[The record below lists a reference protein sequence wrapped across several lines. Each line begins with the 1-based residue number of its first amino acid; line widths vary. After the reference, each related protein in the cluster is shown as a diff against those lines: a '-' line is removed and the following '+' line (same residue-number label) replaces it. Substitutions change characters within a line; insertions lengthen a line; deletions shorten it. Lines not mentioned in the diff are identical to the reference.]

1 MMVRRAVV
9 ALAVVAGTLLATTT
23 VASAHPLGNFTINQA
38 SVLRVAANRLTI
50 VHVVDMAEIPTF
62 QTKSDIDRDRNG
74 NLSGAERRRWARA
87 ECGRVNAKLKVQ
99 VDGANRTL
107 ASGSATAV
115 LVAGQAGLQTLRLEC
130 KLSAP
135 LTAGTSHR
143 LRFSNGY
150 VSDRIGWR
158 EITAVGDGARL
169 VGRSIPKVS
178 PSAVLTEYPTDQLS
192 SPLDQRSLSFESQ
205 PSGGQT
211 SAPVRTIPT
220 ATGSVVRGFDSLT
233 QSLTDSVSARRL
245 TFGLALV
252 ALAFAIALGALH
264 AFAPGHGKTVMAAYL
279 VGERGTVK
287 DGLLIGVTVAT
298 THTLGVL
305 ILGAALTASQTFAP
319 ESVYPYL
326 SLASGVC
333 FAALGV
339 FLLVGAIRRRKTGG
353 LRFGHHHHG
362 PGGHTHE
369 VGHSH
374 DHEVHAHSVAEPERA
389 LAFAGVP
396 AAGHAGNV
404 HSAAHSAAHEHDH
417 DHDGHDRAPHD
428 HDHDHHHGHSHSEP
442 ATRERQLSR
451 RSLLTLG
458 FAGGMVPTPTAVVV
472 LLGAT
477 AIGRAWFGAVLVLAY
492 GIGMGGTLV
501 LAGLVLAKA
510 RHRFDLAGRSD
521 RALRIAAFFPVATA
535 VVITAS
541 GLWLVARAAIAF

>member
-1 MMVRRAVV
+1 MMFRRAVL
-9 ALAVVAGTLLATTT
+9 ALGVGIGTLLVTTN

-38 SVLRVAANRLTI
+38 SVLEVGGNRLAI
-50 VHVVDMAEIPTF
+50 MHVVDMAEIPTF

-74 NLSGAERRRWARA
+74 DLSGAERRQWAQA
-87 ECGRVNAKLKVQ
+87 ECGRVNAKLSVQ
-99 VDGANRTL
+99 VDGARSKLN
-107 ASGSATAV
+107 SGSATAV
-115 LVAGQAGLQTLRLEC
+115 LLAGQAGLQTLRLEC
-130 KLSAP
+130 KLSEP
-135 LTAGTSHR
+135 LAAGVQHR
-143 LRFSNGY
+143 VRFSNGY

-169 VGRSIPKVS
+169 VGRSVPRVS
-178 PSAVLTEYPTDQLS
+178 PSALLTKYPTDRLS
-192 SPLDQRSLSFESQ
+192 SPLDQRSVSFESQ

-245 TFGLALV
+245 TVGLALV

-298 THTLGVL
+298 THTFGVL
-305 ILGAALTASQTFAP
+305 ILGAVLTASQTFAP

-333 FAALGV
+333 FAFLGV

-369 VGHSH
+369 VGHDHSH
-374 DHEVHAHSVAEPERA
+374 VPEPERA
-389 LAFAGVP
+389 LALAGVP

-404 HSAAHSAAHEHDH
+404 HTAAHEHEH
-417 DHDGHDRAPHD
+417 EHDGHDGAPHD
-428 HDHDHHHGHSHSEP
+428 HDDHGHSHS
-442 ATRERQLSR
+442 ALAVTRERQLSR

-510 RHRFDLAGRSD
+510 RRRFDLAGRSD

>member
-1 MMVRRAVV
+1 MMFRRAVL
-9 ALAVVAGTLLATTT
+9 ALGVGIGTLLVTTN

-38 SVLRVAANRLTI
+38 SVLEVGGNRLAIT
-50 VHVVDMAEIPTF
+50 HVVDMAEIPTF

-74 NLSGAERRRWARA
+74 DLSGAERRQWAQA
-87 ECGRVNAKLKVQ
+87 ECGRVNAKLSVQ
-99 VDGANRTL
+99 VDGARAKLN
-107 ASGSATAV
+107 SGSATAV
-115 LVAGQAGLQTLRLEC
+115 LLAGQAGLQTLRLEC

-135 LTAGTSHR
+135 LAAGVQHR
-143 LRFSNGY
+143 VRFSNGY

-169 VGRSIPKVS
+169 VGRSVPRVS
-178 PSAVLTEYPTDQLS
+178 PSALLTKYPTDRLS
-192 SPLDQRSLSFESQ
+192 SPLDQRSVSFESR
-205 PSGGQT
+205 PSGAQT

-245 TFGLALV
+245 TVGLALV

-305 ILGAALTASQTFAP
+305 ILGAVLTASQTFAP

-333 FAALGV
+333 FAFLGV

-369 VGHSH
+369 VGHDHSH
-374 DHEVHAHSVAEPERA
+374 VPEPERA
-389 LAFAGVP
+389 LALAGVP
-396 AAGHAGNV
+396 AAGHAGNL
-404 HSAAHSAAHEHDH
+404 HTAAHDDHHAHAHAHDSH
-417 DHDGHDRAPHD
+417 EGHDDHDGAPHV
-428 HDHDHHHGHSHSEP
+428 HDDHGHSHRAP
-442 ATRERQLSR
+442 AVTRERQLSR

-458 FAGGMVPTPTAVVV
+458 FAGGLVPTPTAVVV

-510 RHRFDLAGRSD
+510 RRRFDLAGRSD

>member
-1 MMVRRAVV
+1 MMVRRAMV

-38 SVLRVAANRLTI
+38 SVLRVAGNRLTI

-74 NLSGAERRRWARA
+74 DLSGAERRRWARA
-87 ECGRVNAKLKVQ
+87 ECGRVNTKLSVQ
-99 VDGANRTL
+99 VDGAKSTL

-115 LVAGQAGLQTLRLEC
+115 LLAGQAGLQTLRLEC

-135 LTAGTSHR
+135 LAAGASHR

-169 VGRSIPKVS
+169 VGRPVPRVS
-178 PSAVLTEYPTDQLS
+178 PSALLTKYPTDRLS
-192 SPLDQRSLSFESQ
+192 SPLDQRSVSFETR
-205 PSGGQT
+205 PSGGQA
-211 SAPVRTIPT
+211 SAPLRTIPT
-220 ATGSVVRGFDSLT
+220 VTGSVVRGFDSLT

-245 TFGLALV
+245 TLGLALV

-305 ILGAALTASQTFAP
+305 ILGAVLTASQTFAP

-333 FAALGV
+333 FAFLGV

-369 VGHSH
+369 VGHTH
-374 DHEVHAHSVAEPERA
+374 PHVPEPQREMA
-389 LAFAGVP
+389 LAGAP
-396 AAGHAGNV
+396 AAGHAGHV
-404 HSAAHSAAHEHDH
+404 HSADHDGH
-417 DHDGHDRAPHD
+417 DHDGHDHD
-428 HDHDHHHGHSHSEP
+428 DHGHSHSAP
-442 ATRERQLSR
+442 AVTRERQLSR

-510 RHRFDLAGRSD
+510 RRRFDLTGRSE

>member
-1 MMVRRAVV
+1 MMFRRAVL
-9 ALAVVAGTLLATTT
+9 ALGVGIGTLLVTTN

-38 SVLRVAANRLTI
+38 SVLEVGGNRLAMM
-50 VHVVDMAEIPTF
+50 HVIDMAEIPTF

-74 NLSGAERRRWARA
+74 DLSGAERRQWAQA
-87 ECGRVNAKLKVQ
+87 ECGRVNAKLSVQ
-99 VDGANRTL
+99 VDGARAKLN
-107 ASGSATAV
+107 SGSATAV
-115 LVAGQAGLQTLRLEC
+115 LLAGQAGLQTLRLEC
-130 KLSAP
+130 KLSTP
-135 LTAGTSHR
+135 LAAGVQHR
-143 LRFSNGY
+143 VRFSNGY

-169 VGRSIPKVS
+169 VGRSVPRVS
-178 PSAVLTEYPTDQLS
+178 PSALLTKYPTDRLS
-192 SPLDQRSLSFESQ
+192 SPLDQRSVSFESQ

-245 TFGLALV
+245 TVGLALV

-298 THTLGVL
+298 THTFGVL
-305 ILGAALTASQTFAP
+305 ILGAVLTASQTFAP

-333 FAALGV
+333 FAFLGV

-369 VGHSH
+369 VGHDHSH
-374 DHEVHAHSVAEPERA
+374 VPEPERA
-389 LAFAGVP
+389 LALAGVP

-404 HSAAHSAAHEHDH
+404 HTAAHEHEH
-417 DHDGHDRAPHD
+417 EHDGHDGAPHD
-428 HDHDHHHGHSHSEP
+428 HDDHGHSHS
-442 ATRERQLSR
+442 ALAVTRERQLSR

-510 RHRFDLAGRSD
+510 RRRFDLAGRSD

-541 GLWLVARAAIAF
+541 GLWLVARAAIEF

>member
-1 MMVRRAVV
+1 MMFRRAVL
-9 ALAVVAGTLLATTT
+9 ALGVGIGTLLVTTN

-38 SVLRVAANRLTI
+38 SVLEVGGNRLAI
-50 VHVVDMAEIPTF
+50 MHVVDMAEIPTF

-74 NLSGAERRRWARA
+74 DLSGAERRQWAQA
-87 ECGRVNAKLKVQ
+87 ECGRVNAKLSVQ
-99 VDGANRTL
+99 VDGARAELN
-107 ASGSATAV
+107 SGSASAV
-115 LVAGQAGLQTLRLEC
+115 LLAGQAGLQTLRLEC
-130 KLSAP
+130 KLSVP
-135 LTAGTSHR
+135 LAAGVQHR
-143 LRFSNGY
+143 VRLSNGY
-150 VSDRIGWR
+150 LSDRIGWR

-169 VGRSIPKVS
+169 VGRSVPRVS
-178 PSAVLTEYPTDQLS
+178 PSALLTQYPTDRLS
-192 SPLDQRSLSFESQ
+192 SPLDQRSVSFESQ

-245 TFGLALV
+245 TVGLALV

-305 ILGAALTASQTFAP
+305 ILGAVLTASQTFAP

-333 FAALGV
+333 FAFLGI

-369 VGHSH
+369 VGHDHSH
-374 DHEVHAHSVAEPERA
+374 VPEPERA
-389 LAFAGVP
+389 LALAGVP

-404 HSAAHSAAHEHDH
+404 HTAAHEHEH
-417 DHDGHDRAPHD
+417 DHDGHDGASHD
-428 HDHDHHHGHSHSEP
+428 HDDHGHSHRAP
-442 ATRERQLSR
+442 AVTRERQLSR

-510 RHRFDLAGRSD
+510 RRRFDLAGRSD

-541 GLWLVARAAIAF
+541 GLWLVARAAIEF

>member
-1 MMVRRAVV
+1 MMFRRAVL
-9 ALAVVAGTLLATTT
+9 ALGVGIGTLLVTTN

-38 SVLRVAANRLTI
+38 SVLEVGGNRLAI
-50 VHVVDMAEIPTF
+50 MHVVDMAEIPTF

-74 NLSGAERRRWARA
+74 DLSGAERRQWAQA
-87 ECGRVNAKLKVQ
+87 ECGRVNAKLSVQ
-99 VDGANRTL
+99 VDGARAELN
-107 ASGSATAV
+107 SGSASAV
-115 LVAGQAGLQTLRLEC
+115 LLAGQAGLQTLRLEC
-130 KLSAP
+130 KLSVP
-135 LTAGTSHR
+135 LAAGVQHR
-143 LRFSNGY
+143 VRFSNGY

-169 VGRSIPKVS
+169 VGRSVPRVS
-178 PSAVLTEYPTDQLS
+178 PSALLTKYPTDRLS
-192 SPLDQRSLSFESQ
+192 SPLDQRSVSFESR

-245 TFGLALV
+245 TVGLALV

-305 ILGAALTASQTFAP
+305 ILGAVLTASQTFAP

-333 FAALGV
+333 FAFLGI

-369 VGHSH
+369 VGHDHSH
-374 DHEVHAHSVAEPERA
+374 VPEPERA
-389 LAFAGVP
+389 LALAGVP

-404 HSAAHSAAHEHDH
+404 HTAAHEHEH
-417 DHDGHDRAPHD
+417 DHDGHDGASHD
-428 HDHDHHHGHSHSEP
+428 HDDHGHSHRAP
-442 ATRERQLSR
+442 AVTRERQLSR

-510 RHRFDLAGRSD
+510 RRRFDLAGRSD

-541 GLWLVARAAIAF
+541 GLWLVARAAIEF

>member
-1 MMVRRAVV
+1 MMFRRAVL
-9 ALAVVAGTLLATTT
+9 ALGVGIGTLLVTTN

-38 SVLRVAANRLTI
+38 SVLEVGGNRLAMM
-50 VHVVDMAEIPTF
+50 HVIDMAEIPTF

-74 NLSGAERRRWARA
+74 DLSGAERRQWAQA
-87 ECGRVNAKLKVQ
+87 ECGRVNAKLSVQ
-99 VDGANRTL
+99 VDGARAKLN
-107 ASGSATAV
+107 SGSATAV
-115 LVAGQAGLQTLRLEC
+115 LLAGQAGLQTLRLEC
-130 KLSAP
+130 KLSTP
-135 LTAGTSHR
+135 LAAGVQHR
-143 LRFSNGY
+143 VRFSNGY

-169 VGRSIPKVS
+169 VGRSVPRVS
-178 PSAVLTEYPTDQLS
+178 PSALLTKYPTDRLS
-192 SPLDQRSLSFESQ
+192 SPLDQRSVSFESQ

-245 TFGLALV
+245 TVGLALV

-305 ILGAALTASQTFAP
+305 ILGAVLTASQTFAP

-333 FAALGV
+333 FAFLGV

-369 VGHSH
+369 VGHDHSH
-374 DHEVHAHSVAEPERA
+374 VPEPERA
-389 LAFAGVP
+389 LALAGVP

-404 HSAAHSAAHEHDH
+404 HTAAHEHEH
-417 DHDGHDRAPHD
+417 EHDGHDGAPHD
-428 HDHDHHHGHSHSEP
+428 HDDHGHSHS
-442 ATRERQLSR
+442 ALAVTRERQLSR

-458 FAGGMVPTPTAVVV
+458 FAGGLVPTPTAVVV

-510 RHRFDLAGRSD
+510 RRRFDLAGRSD